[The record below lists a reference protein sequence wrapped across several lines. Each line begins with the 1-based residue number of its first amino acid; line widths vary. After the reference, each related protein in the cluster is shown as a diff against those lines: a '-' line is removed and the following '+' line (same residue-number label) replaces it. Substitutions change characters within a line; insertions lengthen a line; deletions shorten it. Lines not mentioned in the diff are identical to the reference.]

1 VFLLAAGPVWAD
13 VRVEPGKDAT
23 QVRVIARLPAGVA
36 TKLPTGQLT
45 QEQGEAWLQF
55 ALVNDETGREGV
67 PMFGTYA
74 RSGDELVFTPRF
86 ALLHGHRYRA
96 HFKVPAGKDE
106 SAEYRVPA
114 RKPGPPATV
123 EKIYPSGDVLPA
135 NHLRFRIHF
144 SRPMRGGQEIF
155 DQIRILDRD
164 GNEIEAAWLTDE
176 LWEGGD
182 CVLILYIHPG
192 RIKYGL
198 LLRELLGP
206 VLEPDREYTLVISPD
221 MLDDRGQ
228 RLGKEVRKKFRTV
241 AEGRTRIELSK
252 WKVQAPA
259 SGTKDPLVVTFAGP
273 LDRGGLESGLKV
285 FDGSGK
291 EVAGRIE
298 VGAQERSW
306 SFHPARPWKEAAY
319 EVRVHG
325 ELEDVAG
332 NTPLRPFDRDLKAPT
347 PAPQSLT
354 LPFRPRLAAQVR
366 SKSTQRGLT

>member
-1 VFLLAAGPVWAD
+1 MRYLPLLLLVAGPVWAD
-13 VRVEPGKDAT
+13 VRIEPGKEPT
-23 QVRVIARLPAGVA
+23 QVRVVAKLPAGA
-36 TKLPTGQLT
+36 ADKLPRGQLT
-45 QEQGEAWLQF
+45 QEQGEAWLKF

-67 PMFGTYA
+67 PMFGAYA
-74 RSGDELVFTPRF
+74 REGDSLIFTPRF
-86 ALLHGHRYRA
+86 PLLHGHRYRA
-96 HFKVPAGKDE
+96 QFKVLAGKDK
-106 SAEYRVPA
+106 STEYRVPA
-114 RKPGPPATV
+114 RKLGPPATV

-155 DQIRILDRD
+155 DQIRILDSD
-164 GNEIEAAWLTDE
+164 GEEIEAAWLTDE
-176 LWEGGD
+176 LWEGND

-206 VLEPDREYTLVISPD
+206 VLEPDQQYTLVIGAD
-221 MLDDRGQ
+221 MLDNRGQ
-228 RLGKEVRKKFRTV
+228 RLGKEVRKKFRTI
-241 AEGRTRIELSK
+241 AEERARIELSK
-252 WKVQAPA
+252 WKVQEPVV
-259 SGTKDPLVVTFAGP
+259 GTKQPLTLAFAAP
-273 LDRGGLESGLKV
+273 LDRGGLETGLKV

-306 SFHPARPWKEAAY
+306 SFHPAQPWKATAY
-319 EVRVHG
+319 EVRVDG

-347 PAPQSLT
+347 PPPQRLT
-354 LPFRPRLAAQVR
+354 LPFRPRPAAQTGA
-366 SKSTQRGLT
+366 K